1 MSLPVKDVFSDAL
14 ALPLPERAALVEVLM
29 DSFPKEEQAAVTQAW
44 RDEIRRRLEAYD
56 RGEIKAIPAED
67 VFAEL
72 LDD

>member
-1 MSLPVKDVFSDAL
+1 MSLSAKDVFSDAL
-14 ALPLPERAALVEVLM
+14 ALPLSERAALVEVLM
-29 DSFPKEEQAAVTQAW
+29 DSFPKEEQAAITRAW

-56 RGEIKAIPAED
+56 RGEIRAIPAEE